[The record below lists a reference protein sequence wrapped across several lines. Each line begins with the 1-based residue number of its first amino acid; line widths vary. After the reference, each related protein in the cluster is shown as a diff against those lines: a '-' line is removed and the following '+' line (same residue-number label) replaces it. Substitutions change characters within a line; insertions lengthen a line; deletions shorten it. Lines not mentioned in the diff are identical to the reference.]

1 MGSSTTEYRK
11 ALCVVQVCVSVCLS
25 VCGRVRVLPSSEA
38 SSWPCR
44 VETSRDASISHLLPT
59 RHTQQLLQAW
69 VLIWVHLH
77 VYKSGIMPHNKKN
90 PQNKTEERNCIKE
103 KWKLQLKWLSQSV
116 CFGYESCVTGYQ
128 VLELPMLSLTAVEL
142 TGDYRWQVR
151 PVFTW
156 QMYNPTNWLHANY
169 KLISNRLNH
178 RDQLFD
184 ASVISCTIMYW
195 ALLSIDCTS
204 VWQVLINGVISIQD
218 SQVSAAQVL
227 CNKVAVY
234 LLHQQA
240 GASTSTCTGASTSTC
255 CSVLSTECQ

>member
-1 MGSSTTEYRK
+1 MKITVKMIE
-11 ALCVVQVCVSVCLS
+11 
-25 VCGRVRVLPSSEA
+25 SE
-38 SSWPCR
+38 C
-44 VETSRDASISHLLPT
+44 
-59 RHTQQLLQAW
+59 
-69 VLIWVHLH
+69 
-77 VYKSGIMPHNKKN
+77 MF
-90 PQNKTEERNCIKE
+90 C
-103 KWKLQLKWLSQSV
+103 
-116 CFGYESCVTGYQ
+116 YESCVTGYQ
-128 VLELPMLSLTAVEL
+128 VLELPLLSLTAVEL

-156 QMYNPTNWLHANY
+156 QMYNPTNWQHANY
-169 KLISNRLNH
+169 KLISNRLNL

-240 GASTSTCTGASTSTC
+240 GASTSTC
-255 CSVLSTECQ
+255 CSVLSTESQ

>member
-1 MGSSTTEYRK
+1 M
-11 ALCVVQVCVSVCLS
+11 CV
-25 VCGRVRVLPSSEA
+25 RVRVLPSSEA
-38 SSWPCR
+38 SSWPCW
-44 VETSRDASISHLLPT
+44 VETSRDASTSHLLPT

-77 VYKSGIMPHNKKN
+77 VYKSGIMPHNKK
-90 PQNKTEERNCIKE
+90 PQNKTEERNWFKE
-103 KWKLQLKWLSQSV
+103 KWKLQLKWLSRSV

-128 VLELPMLSLTAVEL
+128 MLELPLLSLTAVEL

-169 KLISNRLNH
+169 KQISNRLNH

-204 VWQVLINGVISIQD
+204 VWQVLIIGVISIQD
-218 SQVSAAQVL
+218 SQVSPAQVL
-227 CNKVAVY
+227 CNKVAEY

-240 GASTSTCTGASTSTC
+240 GASTSTC
-255 CSVLSTECQ
+255 CSVLYSALNVSRME

>member
-1 MGSSTTEYRK
+1 MKIPVKMIE
-11 ALCVVQVCVSVCLS
+11 
-25 VCGRVRVLPSSEA
+25 SE
-38 SSWPCR
+38 
-44 VETSRDASISHLLPT
+44 
-59 RHTQQLLQAW
+59 
-69 VLIWVHLH
+69 
-77 VYKSGIMPHNKKN
+77 
-90 PQNKTEERNCIKE
+90 CI
-103 KWKLQLKWLSQSV
+103 
-116 CFGYESCVTGYQ
+116 FGYESCVTGYQ
-128 VLELPMLSLTAVEL
+128 VLELPLLSLTAVEL
-142 TGDYRWQVR
+142 TVDYRWQVR

-184 ASVISCTIMYW
+184 ASVISCPIMYW
-195 ALLSIDCTS
+195 ALLSIDCIS
-204 VWQVLINGVISIQD
+204 IWQALINGVISIQD

-240 GASTSTCTGASTSTC
+240 GASTSTCAGASTSTC

>member
-1 MGSSTTEYRK
+1 MKITVKMIESECMFWLRE
-11 ALCVVQVCVSVCLS
+11 LCYWVS
-25 VCGRVRVLPSSEA
+25 GARA
-38 SSWPCR
+38 
-44 VETSRDASISHLLPT
+44 T
-59 RHTQQLLQAW
+59 
-69 VLIWVHLH
+69 
-77 VYKSGIMPHNKKN
+77 
-90 PQNKTEERNCIKE
+90 
-103 KWKLQLKWLSQSV
+103 
-116 CFGYESCVTGYQ
+116 
-128 VLELPMLSLTAVEL
+128 TAV
-142 TGDYRWQVR
+142 TDSCRTDRWQVR

-195 ALLSIDCTS
+195 ALLSIDCIS
-204 VWQVLINGVISIQD
+204 IWQVLINGVISIQD

-240 GASTSTCTGASTSTC
+240 GASTSTCAGASTSTC

>member
-1 MGSSTTEYRK
+1 MLWLHGIQHHWIQESSVCGT
-11 ALCVVQVCVSVCLS
+11 CVCVSVCLCVAGLECYLVQRPAPGPVEWRPREMPPYHICYPPDIHNNCS
-25 VCGRVRVLPSSEA
+25 KHE
-38 SSWPCR
+38 SWFECTYMYIK
-44 VETSRDASISHLLPT
+44 VGSC
-59 RHTQQLLQAW
+59 HTTT
-69 VLIWVHLH
+69 
-77 VYKSGIMPHNKKN
+77 KKT
-90 PQNKTEERNCIKE
+90 QNKMEERHWFKE

-128 VLELPMLSLTAVEL
+128 VLELPLLSLTAVEL

-169 KLISNRLNH
+169 KLISNRLNL

-195 ALLSIDCTS
+195 ALLSIECIS

-240 GASTSTCTGASTSTC
+240 GASTSTC

>member
-1 MGSSTTEYRK
+1 MKITVKMIESECMFWLRE
-11 ALCVVQVCVSVCLS
+11 LCYWVS
-25 VCGRVRVLPSSEA
+25 
-38 SSWPCR
+38 
-44 VETSRDASISHLLPT
+44 DARAT
-59 RHTQQLLQAW
+59 
-69 VLIWVHLH
+69 
-77 VYKSGIMPHNKKN
+77 
-90 PQNKTEERNCIKE
+90 
-103 KWKLQLKWLSQSV
+103 
-116 CFGYESCVTGYQ
+116 
-128 VLELPMLSLTAVEL
+128 TAV
-142 TGDYRWQVR
+142 TDSCRTDRWLQVR

-195 ALLSIDCTS
+195 ALLSIDCIS
-204 VWQVLINGVISIQD
+204 IWQVLINGVISIQD

-240 GASTSTCTGASTSTC
+240 GASTSTCAGASTSTC
-255 CSVLSTECQ
+255 CSVLSTESQ